1 MLHPVASLPDAADLP
16 RLRLPHLVVVVL
28 RAHDSVGD
36 LMQDGVL
43 DFRTCGSQAV
53 AHRQVDAL
61 LGVPAHAGPG
71 RRQVETEGP
80 SFGKRSGGGVA
91 GHQAMRDRLH
101 VPESAFN
108 PRRVFDCVDAP
119 IGNPPSVS
127 VIIPHLGMLGP
138 KSCHFPPHFRT
149 IRTTEPHHGTD
160 GRRPPGKVGSDILLP
175 TCHPMHLP
183 SNYIRRPSRFD
194 RIG

>member
-1 MLHPVASLPDAADLP
+1 MLHPVASLPDATDLP
-16 RLRLPHLVVVVL
+16 RLRLPHLVVIVL

-53 AHRQVDAL
+53 AHRQVNAL

-91 GHQAMRDRLH
+91 GHQAVRDHLY
-101 VPESAFN
+101 VTESAFN
-108 PRRVFDCVDAP
+108 LRRVFDCVDAP
-119 IGNPPSVS
+119 IRNPPCVS
-127 VIIPHLGMLGP
+127 VITPHLGMPGP
-138 KSCHFPPHFRT
+138 QSRHTPTQFPT
-149 IRTTEPHHGTD
+149 IRPTEPHHGTD
-160 GRRPPGKVGSDILLP
+160 GCRRPGKVSSDILLP
-175 TCHPMHLP
+175 TCHLMHLP
-183 SNYIRRPSRFD
+183 SNYIRHPSRFD
-194 RIG
+194 PIG